1 MYENLIAKSRSSTLK
16 SNRKKT
22 KITRLLICNYCQFN
36 EKNLYKKCEEEEDS
50 FSSSLDD
57 YYG

>member
-22 KITRLLICNYCQFN
+22 KISRLLICNYCQFN